1 MSLTDHCLV
10 EIVLHLEDYSIE
22 ELSVL
27 PRSLRQDL
35 LTRLPIPDLCK
46 FEGTSV
52 TDGVDME
59 EVWYTKCLLDV
70 NVHPAKNVQEKSPA
84 RCAEYGAWQS
94 WVSGCMSVML
104 PTDSNKKPWR
114 EYYFSARF
122 GRILGSL
129 NFETLR
135 ELEQALYYIPQRHEH
150 ARFLIEFAK
159 KYIINDCCCDNER
172 VIFLSQGFVIPPRYQ
187 LEKYKRTTLAT
198 LREDLILLFMQL
210 TSEYPREMDVPM
222 IPGKHNMFMLGP
234 ERNLALS
241 SLQTLEYDIEMEC
254 RLDNKEDDFAKHLEI
269 ISSVQHSKPILHML
283 EIKSVSGASHKRGS
297 YFQDRKP
304 AVIET
309 GTLTKAT
316 STPAYLNL
324 QWLRIGGGVIEPYIA
339 FLLPLIAKQPNLH
352 SLEIL
357 YDISKE
363 RLALSAH
370 SLELIHDFFKRPHFQ
385 RLGLAGFKLP
395 AEFFCSVFQEFLSNS
410 AEQKTTLYVC
420 EIEITDTTL
429 TKSFDPPTNGI
440 SSECSLPL
448 SLKSLSLKYLHTS
461 LSTLWS
467 EHILPTISNIA
478 LNLEVFDVS
487 NCNIGNP
494 TNLLSVLTYHP
505 NLVLDVVNISG
516 IVLPDEET
524 CCKVLEDFFKN
535 HPSLQEFHAN
545 KCGLGKSLLL
555 TSLAKTFST
564 NSSRMGVKVLAL
576 TKNDI
581 SSCSKE
587 TLVSFFAAIC
597 SLPQLSDVG
606 LSCNGLLPEHAEL
619 FRNAWKKSGHS
630 KFYVLGWRF
639 APAPRGYQS
648 WPPRLEPQDRKA
660 NRAALRDTC
669 WNLLL

>member
-1 MSLTDHCLV
+1 
-10 EIVLHLEDYSIE
+10 
-22 ELSVL
+22 
-27 PRSLRQDL
+27 
-35 LTRLPIPDLCK
+35 
-46 FEGTSV
+46 
-52 TDGVDME
+52 
-59 EVWYTKCLLDV
+59 
-70 NVHPAKNVQEKSPA
+70 
-84 RCAEYGAWQS
+84 
-94 WVSGCMSVML
+94 
-104 PTDSNKKPWR
+104 
-114 EYYFSARF
+114 
-122 GRILGSL
+122 
-129 NFETLR
+129 
-135 ELEQALYYIPQRHEH
+135 
-150 ARFLIEFAK
+150 
-159 KYIINDCCCDNER
+159 
-172 VIFLSQGFVIPPRYQ
+172 
-187 LEKYKRTTLAT
+187 
-198 LREDLILLFMQL
+198 
-210 TSEYPREMDVPM
+210 
-222 IPGKHNMFMLGP
+222 
-234 ERNLALS
+234 
-241 SLQTLEYDIEMEC
+241 
-254 RLDNKEDDFAKHLEI
+254 
-269 ISSVQHSKPILHML
+269 ML
-283 EIKSVSGASHKRGS
+283 EIRSASGASHKRGF
-297 YFQDRKP
+297 YFRDNKP
-304 AVIET
+304 AMIET
-309 GTLTKAT
+309 DTLTKAT

-324 QWLRIGGGVIEPYIA
+324 QWLRLGGGIIESYIA
-339 FLLPLIAKQPNLH
+339 FLLPLISKQPNLH

-410 AEQKTTLYVC
+410 ADQKTTLYIC
-420 EIEITDTTL
+420 ETEITDTAL
-429 TKSFDPPTNGI
+429 ASASDLPTNVI
-440 SSECSLPL
+440 SSESNLPL
-448 SLKSLSLKYLHTS
+448 SPKSLSIKYLHTT
-461 LSTLWS
+461 LPTLWS
-467 EHILPTISNIA
+467 EHILSTISNIA

-545 KCGLGKSLLL
+545 KCGLGKPSLLS
-555 TSLAKTFST
+555 SLVKTFST
-564 NSSRMGVKVLAL
+564 NSSRMGMKVLDL
-576 TKNDI
+576 TKNDL
-581 SSCSKE
+581 SSSSNE
-587 TLVSFFAAIC
+587 TLISLFAAIC

-606 LSCNGLLPEHAEL
+606 LSLNGLLPEHAEL